1 MYDIITFGSA
11 AQDIH
16 VKSKAFKILKNLPHS
31 KAGEKDFGAPFG
43 SGEGIC
49 LALGSKIDVEDISF
63 ATGGGGTNTAATFA
77 KQGFK
82 TAFCGAI
89 GSDMAG
95 LEIVREL
102 KNFRIDTRFLVK
114 KKEKHTNYS
123 IVISNNS
130 HDRTILVYRGASDIL
145 EDKDIRWRRI
155 RKTKWFYLAPFTGL
169 LLASPE
175 PESEGGLGLA
185 EALPQQGEGGCAL
198 FEKIIDFAKENN
210 IKVAVNP
217 SKQQLSLPDEQ
228 LKNIFKKVDI
238 LFLNQEEASFLTKI
252 PFTEEK
258 NIFQKIDELCPG
270 IAVMTR
276 GGEGVVVSDG
286 KFIYS
291 ALPDPDRKV
300 VDTTGAGDSFASGFL
315 SDYIRY
321 NGDIEKAIQLGL
333 ANSAG
338 NLSEVG
344 AKTGL
349 LSKDS
354 KFNRVSVVKQLC
366 SENNLCIIK

>member
-16 VKSKAFKILKNLPHS
+16 VKSKAFKILKD
-31 KAGEKDFGAPFG
+31 EKDFVT
-43 SGEGIC
+43 GEGIC
-49 LALGSKIDVEDISF
+49 LALGSKIDVEDIIFSS
-63 ATGGGGTNTAATFA
+63 GGGGTNTAATFV

-89 GSDMAG
+89 GADTSG

-102 KNFRIDTRFLVK
+102 KQLRIDVRFIVK
-114 KKEKHTNYS
+114 KKEKHTNHS
-123 IVISNNS
+123 IIISNTGE
-130 HDRTILVYRGASDIL
+130 DRTILVYRGASDIL
-145 EDKDIRWRRI
+145 DKKDIPWKKI
-155 RKTKWFYLAPFTGL
+155 KKTKWIYLAPL
-169 LLASPE
+169 
-175 PESEGGLGLA
+175 GGSL
-185 EALPQQGEGGCAL
+185 CDI
-198 FEKIIDFAKENN
+198 FDDIVNFAYENK

-217 SKQQLSLPDEQ
+217 STQQLSLPGEK

-252 PFTEEK
+252 PFEK
-258 NIFQKIDELCPG
+258 EQNIFRKIDEICPG

-276 GGEGVVVSDG
+276 GSDGVVVSDG
-286 KFIYS
+286 KYLYS
-291 ALPDPDRKV
+291 ALPDSERKI
-300 VDTTGAGDSFASGFL
+300 VDTTGAGDSFAAGFL
-315 SDYIRY
+315 SDYIKY

-333 ANSAG
+333 ANSAA

-349 LSKDS
+349 LDKNS
-354 KFNRVSVVKQLC
+354 KFKRVSVSKEMC
-366 SENNLCIIK
+366 TENNLCLPK